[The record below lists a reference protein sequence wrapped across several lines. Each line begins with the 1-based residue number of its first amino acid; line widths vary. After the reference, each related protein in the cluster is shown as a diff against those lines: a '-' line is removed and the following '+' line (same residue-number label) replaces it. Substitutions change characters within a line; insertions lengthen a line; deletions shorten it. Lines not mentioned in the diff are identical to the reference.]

1 MFWLISFIILLAITV
16 VPFPFKIYGYLS
28 GKDDS
33 PMIVKFEEMT
43 NALFMSV
50 GLFGFYG
57 FISDRVYLTPL
68 FWNGWLCVAIVWSL
82 LPLFWSPKL
91 DYATEMLGCYKMRL
105 LAGVSSILYLPLL
118 FAVYFYAN

>member
-1 MFWLISFIILLAITV
+1 MFWLISFIILLTITV

-33 PMIVKFEEMT
+33 PKLVKFEEIT

-105 LAGVSSILYLPLL
+105 LAAVSSILYLPLL
-118 FAVYFYAN
+118 YAN

>member
-28 GKDDS
+28 CKDDS
-33 PMIVKFEEMT
+33 PKIVKFEEIT
-43 NALFMSV
+43 NALFMSL
-50 GLFGFYG
+50 GLFAFYG
-57 FISDRVYLTPL
+57 FITDKVYLTPE

-91 DYATEMLGCYKMRL
+91 DYASEMLGRNNMRL
-105 LAGVSSILYLPLL
+105 LAAVSSILYLPLL

>member
-1 MFWLISFIILLAITV
+1 MFWLIFFIILLAITV

-28 GKDDS
+28 DKDDS

-43 NALFMSV
+43 NSLFMSV